1 MTHTDPR
8 AAVDALA
15 AAREPYLIG
24 VRHHSPA
31 LAAVVPAL
39 LDASGADVV
48 CVELPTD
55 FQPWLEHLAD
65 PETVAPVALAGTGQ
79 GGRLA
84 FYPFADFSPEL
95 AAIRWAAAHGATVL
109 CCDLPLSDRGWTD
122 EAPAPAAT
130 VHPGTA
136 AEAPGTRTSS
146 DAAAHPA
153 HAPAAA
159 GAPGTP
165 GTAGTRTSSDATTHP
180 DAVPGKTGVPVPG
193 TAPVTRTEAGA
204 APRRDK
210 AQVSGGTGT
219 PGVGADPS
227 AGAGTSRNAAA
238 HPVTESDTAGVPG
251 TDPVPVPGARTV
263 SGAVSHPDSATAPGA
278 IGVPG
283 TEPARGTR
291 TAAGAASEPGEAGAG
306 STGSG
311 PAPESASGSGPSSG
325 SEPEVRRGSFAD
337 ALTAAGTGRD
347 GDDLWDR
354 AVEVLAPGC
363 SPDAVRRAALG
374 VGWALR
380 ADTTAVPATDLAREA
395 HMRSVIEGAVA
406 AGHRVAAVIGA
417 FHAPAL
423 PGTAP
428 GSNPADPEPACG
440 AVTAL
445 AANPGS
451 GPGADAGVGAA
462 SGTHPD
468 HPLGHRT
475 VPGPRHDR
483 ASASGEHSQAEAAR
497 TADPGSGD
505 PLAEDAARTAGEP
518 SHAGAAR
525 TADPGSG
532 EPPAAGAARTA
543 DEPSH
548 AGAARGGADVSAG
561 QAVTSFVPYSFDLL
575 DSRSGY
581 PAGIRDP
588 LWQQAVLEA
597 GGDPARVREAAS
609 VALVRLCR
617 ELRRAGHTAGT
628 GEAAETLRLACD
640 LAVLRGLPAPGRGEL
655 LEAVTTVLGQGEP
668 LGRGRALAR
677 ALEAVFVGTARGRI
691 TPHAPRSGLG
701 PSVEA
706 ELTDLRLP
714 GPDEP
719 AAREIRLDPLR
730 SALDGRREVLLQR
743 LLVCGA
749 SYGEP
754 LTVAATGDGTAL
766 GTKWRLSW
774 TPSVPARLDLAGV
787 RGVTAAQAAAGTL
800 NDTARRAAADGGP
813 TPAQIL
819 AGLAAAARCDLP
831 ALVDV
836 RLHEAAT
843 VLPQTATL
851 PELLDAVDLLE
862 ALHRGHLPG
871 TSDAS
876 RAASAALT
884 GDLLEAAVRS
894 LPGLAGSDDPADAAA
909 LVALADRAAA
919 HHLGLRTD
927 DALASLAA
935 SASPLMQGA
944 ALAVRVLLDLDAAA
958 GLGGRAA
965 GWIDGAGT
973 ADSRRALTR
982 RLAGLLTA
990 AGPLLQSSP
999 AALTPLLDRVE
1010 HLADQDFLDRLPALR
1025 GGFDALSPAARD
1037 RLLDTVTERL
1047 GDRLDL
1053 TLDASPALLALWA
1066 AADAAGLAALK
1077 ALPLPETAPPG
1088 APAPSGARG
1097 APATRAAQASETP
1110 DALRPDT
1117 SEPDGRRLVP
1127 ADRWRLLLG
1136 RERDRLPAG
1145 ARRYAHALDELYG
1158 AGRGEGAGDLG
1169 GGQGPG
1175 QGGGQDAS
1183 FPTARE
1189 WSQELEALFGADVRE
1204 EVLAGAAEAGRTDV
1218 LAQLD
1223 PAAVRPSVELLSSVL
1238 SLAGGLPEA
1247 RLAAL
1252 RPLVRRLVDELA
1264 KELAT
1269 RLRPALSG
1277 LATPRP
1283 TRRPGGRLD
1292 LDRTLRANLAHT
1304 RRRADGT
1311 VVVVPERPVFST
1323 RASREADWRLILVV
1337 DVSGSMEA
1345 SVIWSALTAAVLGGV
1360 PTLSTHFLAFSTQVV
1375 DLTDRVDDPL
1385 SLLLEVRVGG
1395 GTHIAA
1401 GLAHARS
1408 LITVPSR
1415 TLVVVVSD
1423 FEEGAPIGGLL
1434 GEVRA
1439 LAASGAH
1446 LLGCAALDD
1455 AGTPRYSVPV
1465 ARQLVAAGMP
1475 VAALSPLALARWV
1488 GDRLRGESR

>member
-1 MTHTDPR
+1 MTGPIPGARPGEPADTRRVAAANPADVRTAASASAHADPR
-8 AAVDALA
+8 DAVGALA
-15 AAREPYLIG
+15 ASRAPYLLG

-39 LDASGADVV
+39 LDASEAEVV

-65 PETVAPVALAGTGQ
+65 PETAAPVALAGTGRD
-79 GGRLA
+79 GGLA

-95 AAIRWAAAHGATVL
+95 AAIRWARARGAEVR
-109 CCDLPLSDRGWTD
+109 CCDLPLTDPGWTL
-122 EAPAPAAT
+122 P
-130 VHPGTA
+130 
-136 AEAPGTRTSS
+136 SS
-146 DAAAHPA
+146 DQ
-153 HAPAAA
+153 
-159 GAPGTP
+159 
-165 GTAGTRTSSDATTHP
+165 D
-180 DAVPGKTGVPVPG
+180 
-193 TAPVTRTEAGA
+193 
-204 APRRDK
+204 
-210 AQVSGGTGT
+210 
-219 PGVGADPS
+219 
-227 AGAGTSRNAAA
+227 
-238 HPVTESDTAGVPG
+238 
-251 TDPVPVPGARTV
+251 
-263 SGAVSHPDSATAPGA
+263 
-278 IGVPG
+278 
-283 TEPARGTR
+283 
-291 TAAGAASEPGEAGAG
+291 ASEDSPHG
-306 STGSG
+306 
-311 PAPESASGSGPSSG
+311 
-325 SEPEVRRGSFAD
+325 RRRLFAQ
-337 ALTAAGTGRD
+337 ALTASGTGRD

-363 SPDAVRRAALG
+363 APEAVRRAALG

-380 ADTTAVPATDLAREA
+380 QDGPVPATDLAREA
-395 HMRSVIEGAVA
+395 HMRSVVNAAASGGRKVA
-406 AGHRVAAVIGA
+406 ALIGA

-423 PGTAP
+423 VADPAPAAVASAPTDAAVRAGQGAPSAPSRTTGADRASGTEPAAVVVAEPAP
-428 GSNPADPEPACG
+428 GPGNSAPAADEVP
-440 AVTAL
+440 V
-445 AANPGS
+445 PGS
-451 GPGADAGVGAA
+451 GADASAPETPAPGGGRGAGSVAGPAGASGAA
-462 SGTHPD
+462 VRGVAAGPA
-468 HPLGHRT
+468 L
-475 VPGPRHDR
+475 VPGVD
-483 ASASGEHSQAEAAR
+483 
-497 TADPGSGD
+497 
-505 PLAEDAARTAGEP
+505 AGE
-518 SHAGAAR
+518 G
-525 TADPGSG
+525 
-532 EPPAAGAARTA
+532 
-543 DEPSH
+543 
-548 AGAARGGADVSAG
+548 
-561 QAVTSFVPYSFDLL
+561 AVTSFVPYSFDLL

-597 GGDPARVREAAS
+597 GGDPVRVRDAAS
-609 VALVRLCR
+609 VALTGICR

-677 ALEAVFVGTARGRI
+677 ALEAVFVGTGRGRI

-706 ELTDLRLP
+706 ELAELRLP
-714 GPDEP
+714 GPEEP
-719 AAREIRLDPLR
+719 ASREVRLDPLR
-730 SALDGRREVLLQR
+730 SPLDRRREVLLRR
-743 LLVCGA
+743 LAVCGA

-754 LTVAATGDGTAL
+754 LDVAATGDGTAL
-766 GTKWRLSW
+766 GTKWRLTW

-800 NDTARRAAADGGP
+800 RETARRAAADGGP

-819 AGLAAAARCDLP
+819 TGLAAAARCDLP
-831 ALVDV
+831 ELVDV
-836 RLHEAAT
+836 RLDEAGE

-851 PELLDAVDLLE
+851 PELLESLDLLE
-862 ALHRGHLPG
+862 GLARGHFPG
-871 TSDAS
+871 ASDGS
-876 RAASAALT
+876 RTAAAALT
-884 GDLLEAAVRS
+884 DRLLEAAVRS
-894 LPGLAGSDDPADAAA
+894 LPGLAGSEDHGDGRA
-909 LVALADRAAA
+909 LVALADRAATL
-919 HHLGLRTD
+919 HLGLRMDT
-927 DALASLAA
+927 ALAELTAT
-935 SASPLMQGA
+935 ASPLMQGA
-944 ALAVRVLLDLDAAA
+944 ALAVRVLLDLDPAA

-973 ADSRRALTR
+973 PDGRRSLAR
-982 RLAGLLTA
+982 RLGGVLAA
-990 AGPLLQSSP
+990 AGPLLDSSA
-999 AALTPLLDRVE
+999 AALTPVLDRIDG
-1010 HLADQDFLDRLPALR
+1010 LADQEFLDRLPALR
-1025 GGFDALSPAARD
+1025 GGFDVLAPAARD

-1047 GDRLDL
+1047 GDRIDL
-1053 TLDASPALLALWA
+1053 SLDAPPALLALWA
-1066 AADAAGLAALK
+1066 AADAAGAAALK
-1077 ALPLPETAPPG
+1077 ALPLPAGDT
-1088 APAPSGARG
+1088 PAPEPGPDPEVPVPPLPAPLRG
-1097 APATRAAQASETP
+1097 EH
-1110 DALRPDT
+1110 
-1117 SEPDGRRLVP
+1117 RLAP

-1136 RERDRLPAG
+1136 RQRDRLPAG

-1158 AGRGEGAGDLG
+1158 NGRGEGAADLEGGRGNGGNG
-1169 GGQGPG
+1169 GGQEP
-1175 QGGGQDAS
+1175 S

-1189 WSQELEALFGADVRE
+1189 WSQELESLFGADVRE
-1204 EVLAGAAEAGRTDV
+1204 EVLADAADAGRSDV
-1218 LAQLD
+1218 LSQLD

-1238 SLAGGLPEA
+1238 SLAGGMPETQLA
-1247 RLAAL
+1247 RL

-1292 LDRTLRANLAHT
+1292 LARTLRANLAHT
-1304 RRRADGT
+1304 RRLDDGR

-1375 DLTDRVDDPL
+1375 DLTDRVEDPL

-1455 AGTPRYSVPV
+1455 AGAPRYSVPV

-1488 GDRLRGESR
+1488 GDRLRGEPR

>member
-1 MTHTDPR
+1 MTSTDPR
-8 AAVDALA
+8 TAVDALA
-15 AAREPYLIG
+15 AAREPYLLG

-65 PETVAPVALAGTGQ
+65 PETVAPVALAGTGEE
-79 GGRLA
+79 GRLA

-95 AAIRWAAAHGATVL
+95 AAIRWARRSGAAVV
-109 CCDLPLSDRGWTD
+109 CCDLPLADRGWTPPTA
-122 EAPAPAAT
+122 APAPGPD
-130 VHPGTA
+130 VG
-136 AEAPGTRTSS
+136 S
-146 DAAAHPA
+146 
-153 HAPAAA
+153 APAAD
-159 GAPGTP
+159 GE
-165 GTAGTRTSSDATTHP
+165 D
-180 DAVPGKTGVPVPG
+180 TGPVSG
-193 TAPVTRTEAGA
+193 RHDE
-204 APRRDK
+204 PRR
-210 AQVSGGTGT
+210 G
-219 PGVGADPS
+219 
-227 AGAGTSRNAAA
+227 R
-238 HPVTESDTAGVPG
+238 
-251 TDPVPVPGARTV
+251 
-263 SGAVSHPDSATAPGA
+263 
-278 IGVPG
+278 
-283 TEPARGTR
+283 
-291 TAAGAASEPGEAGAG
+291 
-306 STGSG
+306 
-311 PAPESASGSGPSSG
+311 
-325 SEPEVRRGSFAD
+325 SFAD

-347 GDDLWDR
+347 GDDMWDR

-363 SPDAVRRAALG
+363 PPEAVRRAALG

-380 ADTTAVPATDLAREA
+380 EDAPAVPATDLAREA
-395 HMRSVIEGAVA
+395 HMRAVIATAGA
-406 AGHRVAAVIGA
+406 AGYRVAAVIGA

-423 PGTAP
+423 L
-428 GSNPADPEPACG
+428 G
-440 AVTAL
+440 AAQVPH
-445 AANPGS
+445 PGS
-451 GPGADAGVGAA
+451 GPGTETETGGEGSAA
-462 SGTHPD
+462 SGMRPED
-468 HPLGHRT
+468 
-475 VPGPRHDR
+475 VPASAVPAPRH
-483 ASASGEHSQAEAAR
+483 GR
-497 TADPGSGD
+497 TAV
-505 PLAEDAARTAGEP
+505 GEP
-518 SHAGAAR
+518 VAA
-525 TADPGSG
+525 
-532 EPPAAGAARTA
+532 EPAAGQARTGHRA
-543 DEPSH
+543 GGPPSP
-548 AGAARGGADVSAG
+548 GGFGGAVAHAEG
-561 QAVTSFVPYSFDLL
+561 AVTSLVPYSFDLL

-597 GGDPARVREAAS
+597 GGAPERIREAAS
-609 VALVRLCR
+609 VAVTRLCR
-617 ELRRAGHTAGT
+617 EMRGAGHTAGT

-677 ALEAVFVGTARGRI
+677 ALEAVLVGTARGRI

-706 ELTDLRLP
+706 ELAELRLP
-714 GPDEP
+714 SPEDP
-719 AAREIRLDPLR
+719 APREIRLDPLR
-730 SALDGRREVLLQR
+730 SSLDGRREVLLQR

-800 NDTARRAAADGGP
+800 RDTARRAAADGGP

-819 AGLAAAARCDLP
+819 ARLAAAARCDLP
-831 ALVDV
+831 ELVDV

-843 VLPQTATL
+843 TLPRTATL
-851 PELLDAVDLLE
+851 PELLDALDLLE

-871 TSDAS
+871 TSAAS
-876 RAASAALT
+876 RAAADALT
-884 GDLLEAAVRS
+884 GELLEAAVRC
-894 LPGLAGSDDPADAAA
+894 LPGLAGSDDPADATA

-927 DALASLAA
+927 DALAALAA

-944 ALAVRVLLDLDAAA
+944 ALAVRVLLDLDPAAE
-958 GLGGRAA
+958 LGGRAA
-965 GWIDGAGT
+965 GWIDGAAT

-982 RLAGLLTA
+982 RLGGLLTA

-999 AALTPLLDRVE
+999 AALAPLLDRVE

-1025 GGFDALSPAARD
+1025 GGFDALSPAARG
-1037 RLLDTVTERL
+1037 RLLDTVAERL
-1047 GDRLDL
+1047 GDRIDL
-1053 TLDASPALLALWA
+1053 ALDASPALLALWA

-1077 ALPLPETAPPG
+1077 ALPLPEADAPTPTPRTPEAPP
-1088 APAPSGARG
+1088 RG
-1097 APATRAAQASETP
+1097 PAPATNSP
-1110 DALRPDT
+1110 
-1117 SEPDGRRLVP
+1117 RLAP

-1158 AGRGEGAGDLG
+1158 AGRGEGASDVES
-1169 GGQGPG
+1169 GQGQG
-1175 QGGGQDAS
+1175 QGGGQEAS

-1218 LAQLD
+1218 LAELD

-1247 RLAAL
+1247 RLAQL

-1292 LDRTLRANLAHT
+1292 LARTVRANLAHT
-1304 RRRADGT
+1304 RRRADGR

-1475 VAALSPLALARWV
+1475 VAALTPLALARWV

>member
-48 CVELPTD
+48 CVELPAD

-65 PETVAPVALAGTGQ
+65 PETVAPVALAGTGED
-79 GGRLA
+79 GRLA

-95 AAIRWAAAHGATVL
+95 AAVRWARRRGAAVL
-109 CCDLPLSDRGWTD
+109 CCDLPLSDPGWTPGPPVPHPSPPTD
-122 EAPAPAAT
+122 GPDAPPRA
-130 VHPGTA
+130 V
-136 AEAPGTRTSS
+136 
-146 DAAAHPA
+146 
-153 HAPAAA
+153 
-159 GAPGTP
+159 
-165 GTAGTRTSSDATTHP
+165 DATP
-180 DAVPGKTGVPVPG
+180 NSTG
-193 TAPVTRTEAGA
+193 TTTLTDSAPEAADG
-204 APRRDK
+204 PRR
-210 AQVSGGTGT
+210 A
-219 PGVGADPS
+219 
-227 AGAGTSRNAAA
+227 
-238 HPVTESDTAGVPG
+238 
-251 TDPVPVPGARTV
+251 
-263 SGAVSHPDSATAPGA
+263 
-278 IGVPG
+278 
-283 TEPARGTR
+283 
-291 TAAGAASEPGEAGAG
+291 
-306 STGSG
+306 
-311 PAPESASGSGPSSG
+311 
-325 SEPEVRRGSFAD
+325 GSFAD
-337 ALTAAGTGRD
+337 GLTAAGTGRD

-363 SPDAVRRAALG
+363 SPEAVRRAALG

-380 ADTTAVPATDLAREA
+380 EDGPVPDRDLAREA
-395 HMRSVIEGAVA
+395 HMRAVIADA
-406 AGHRVAAVIGA
+406 AAGGHRVAAVIGS

-423 PGTAP
+423 VTPSATADGQADGADLP
-428 GSNPADPEPACG
+428 GSAGRGLPGGGAAAESAAPRGADSPPGSDPEVPAPVDG
-440 AVTAL
+440 
-445 AANPGS
+445 
-451 GPGADAGVGAA
+451 
-462 SGTHPD
+462 
-468 HPLGHRT
+468 
-475 VPGPRHDR
+475 
-483 ASASGEHSQAEAAR
+483 ASAAA
-497 TADPGSGD
+497 AGQGS
-505 PLAEDAARTAGEP
+505 
-518 SHAGAAR
+518 
-525 TADPGSG
+525 
-532 EPPAAGAARTA
+532 AAGAA
-543 DEPSH
+543 D
-548 AGAARGGADVSAG
+548 GAAPGRAVPAAPAAPGRRLGKDAASGSGPAG
-561 QAVTSFVPYSFDLL
+561 PVDTAVTSFVPYSFDLL

-597 GGDPARVREAAS
+597 GGDPGRLREAAS
-609 VALVRLCR
+609 VAVTGLCR

-640 LAVLRGLPAPGRGEL
+640 LAALRELPAPGRGEL

-668 LGRGRALAR
+668 LGRGRALAQ
-677 ALEAVFVGTARGRI
+677 ALEAVLVGTARGRT

-706 ELTDLRLP
+706 ELAELRLP
-714 GPDEP
+714 CPEDP
-719 AAREIRLDPLR
+719 APREVRLDPLR

-774 TPSVPARLDLAGV
+774 TPAVPARLDLTGV

-800 NDTARRAAADGGP
+800 SETARRAAADGGP

-831 ALVDV
+831 ELVDV

-851 PELLDAVDLLE
+851 PELLDALDLLE

-871 TSDAS
+871 TSAAS
-876 RAASAALT
+876 RAACAVLA

-894 LPGLAGSDDPADAAA
+894 LPGLAGSEEPADAAA

-927 DALASLAA
+927 DALTALAA

-944 ALAVRVLLDLDAAA
+944 ALAVRVLLDLDPAEA
-958 GLGGRAA
+958 LGDRAA
-965 GWIDGAGT
+965 GWIDSAGT
-973 ADSRRALTR
+973 ADSRRALAR

-999 AALTPLLDRVE
+999 AALTPLLDRVD

-1025 GGFDALSPAARD
+1025 GGFDALAPAARD

-1047 GDRLDL
+1047 GDRIDL
-1053 TLDASPALLALWA
+1053 ALDAPPALLALWA

-1077 ALPLPETAPPG
+1077 ALPLPRRGEPAADPAPDAPDAPR
-1088 APAPSGARG
+1088 APAREPR
-1097 APATRAAQASETP
+1097 
-1110 DALRPDT
+1110 
-1117 SEPDGRRLVP
+1117 SEPEPGSEPGSDARRLAP

-1158 AGRGEGAGDLG
+1158 SGHGEGAGDLG
-1169 GGQGPG
+1169 TGQGPG
-1175 QGGGQDAS
+1175 RSGGQEAS

-1247 RLAAL
+1247 QLARL
-1252 RPLVRRLVDELA
+1252 RPLVKRLVDELS

-1269 RLRPALSG
+1269 KLRPSLSG
-1277 LATPRP
+1277 LTTPRP
-1283 TRRPGGRLD
+1283 TRRPGGALD
-1292 LDRTLRANLAHT
+1292 LARTLRANLAHA

-1323 RASREADWRLILVV
+1323 RASREADWRLVLVV

-1423 FEEGAPIGGLL
+1423 FEEGGPIGGLL

-1446 LLGCAALDD
+1446 LMGCAALDD
-1455 AGTPRYSVPV
+1455 TGNPRYSVPV

-1488 GDRLRGESR
+1488 GDRLRGGSR